1 MHCRYE
7 RRVDPQGESAPWGLT
22 RKKKSTAMTKEKT
35 MITGATLMDWRL
47 KPGPAFKLI
56 LANVARWLKTT
67 DEDALRSWLIAA
79 QEDPSDFLD
88 HEMVAEVAVI
98 WKEEKD
104 ALLTV
109 KPIPLRE
116 SALPYQSYGAS
127 GIEAGAMKQMH
138 TAMRLPVA
146 TAGAVMPDA
155 HQGYGLPIGGV
166 LAVDNAVIPYGVG
179 VDIGC
184 RMCLSVFPEPIDVLA
199 SAKNQLVKLLKRN
212 AFFGRA
218 TNNRYAEHAI
228 VDDPR
233 FASTKLTRDLL
244 GRARRQLGS
253 SGGGN
258 HFVEWGI
265 VELTEVDEQVAL
277 PPGKYLGLLSHSGS
291 RGMGAAIAD
300 YYTKRAMEVTKLP
313 DEARHLA
320 WLGLDTELGQEYWE
334 AMNLAGDYAS
344 ACHHV
349 IHDRMSI
356 GLRSNA
362 LVRIENHHNF
372 AWKEL
377 DADGIERIVHR
388 KGATPAGKGVLG
400 IIPGSMTAPGFIVRG
415 KGTTMSLASA
425 SHGAGRQMSR
435 TVAKKT
441 IEQSDWDT
449 ELTAAGVTLLGAG
462 LDEAPQAYKD
472 IHEVMAAQVDLVD
485 VLGTFQ
491 PKIVRMCGD
500 KGFRDRG

>member
-1 MHCRYE
+1 
-7 RRVDPQGESAPWGLT
+7 
-22 RKKKSTAMTKEKT
+22 MTKDKMT
-35 MITGATLMDWRL
+35 FTGATLSGWGL
-47 KPGPAFKLI
+47 NPGPAFKII
-56 LANVARWLKTT
+56 LARFDEWTKTNDEATLRAWLL
-67 DEDALRSWLIAA
+67 DA
-79 QEDPSDFLD
+79 QNDPSLFLD
-88 HEMVAEVAVI
+88 HEVIGEVATI
-98 WKEEKD
+98 WKDEIERQ
-104 ALLTV
+104 LTP
-109 KPIPLRE
+109 KPIPLRAQPMPFE
-116 SALPYQSYGAS
+116 SYGAK
-127 GIEAGAMKQMH
+127 GIEAGAMDQMK
-138 TAMRLPVA
+138 TAMRLPIA

-155 HQGYGLPIGGV
+155 HHGYGLPIGGV
-166 LAVDNAVIPYGVG
+166 LAVNNAVIPYGVG

-184 RMCLSVFPEPIDVLA
+184 RMCLSVFPEPIGVLA
-199 SAKNQLVKLLKRN
+199 SAKTQLVKLLQRN
-212 AFFGRA
+212 AYFGRA

-228 VDDPR
+228 TDDPR
-233 FASTKLTRDLL
+233 FQSTDLVRNL
-244 GRARRQLGS
+244 RERAQRQLGS

-265 VELTEVDEQVAL
+265 VEIMESDEQVGLA
-277 PPGKYLGLLSHSGS
+277 PGEYLGLLSHSGS

-313 DEARHLA
+313 EEARHLA
-320 WLGLDTELGQEYWE
+320 WLGLDTELGLEYWE

-377 DADGIERIVHR
+377 DSDGVERIVHR

-415 KGTTMSLASA
+415 RGTTMSLNSA
-425 SHGAGRQMSR
+425 AHGAGRQMSR

-441 IEQSDWDT
+441 IEKSDWDA
-449 ELTAAGVTLLGAG
+449 ELTSAGVTLIGAG

-491 PKIVRMCGD
+491 PKIVRMCGE
-500 KGFRDRG
+500 KSFRERD